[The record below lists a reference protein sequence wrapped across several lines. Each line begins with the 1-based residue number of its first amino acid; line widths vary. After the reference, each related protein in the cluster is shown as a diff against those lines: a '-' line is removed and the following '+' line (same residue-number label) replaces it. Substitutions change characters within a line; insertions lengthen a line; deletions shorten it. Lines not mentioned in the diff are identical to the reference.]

1 MHKWH
6 FALSLMALLAA
17 GRAAALGGSPAEDP
31 GAQPFSWESA
41 FIYYVNIDRFSN
53 GSRSNDTAL
62 GRKRQDGLGLSA
74 GTFHGADLA
83 GLRLRLD
90 YIASLGAGAVMI
102 SPPVEQVHGIFPG
115 AMGLYGAYGYDGSR
129 ALDYTYLDPSF
140 GTVNEMRR
148 LVQHAHARGLRVL
161 MSLELNYPGPP
172 TLRDMCEFGFGKTV
186 LGWEE
191 CIPWQPGIGETYND
205 IPIDP
210 TEDRSWNRWWGPGW
224 LEARIYGK
232 KCDEADCLGT
242 GMRFRNQDA
251 LGNKVELPGFLLY
264 KWDKYANSEYAVP
277 AAAKYRR
284 GSGTVAFF
292 QSMWAASWVRE
303 FGLDGI
309 AVDDAMMLS
318 PDMLMMLRRNCS
330 DALDEWR
337 KVESQGGGD
346 PAARWSDPF
355 MLIGVPVAGQAIKA
369 DGGSDTVKLASLS
382 AILAPSE
389 GKAIGEDGCA
399 TGRDVSEAE
408 RQGPRGPLRIHSL
421 SWPGV
426 RLCRGVVA
434 GLARQLLLRR
444 GPVIAVYGDETG
456 RGKGSYGGDF
466 SFAPKAAMDS
476 DMNFPRDV
484 DRASQWAAD
493 RFSYSYTLASD
504 QGLSEWQRIG
514 QFRLRNLAVGAG
526 ASVRY
531 KDGAECRVFDEHG
544 YRNAVLIYLG
554 GASEI
559 EVGGCFGDGETLRDA
574 MTGRNMTVSGGK
586 VQLAGGGALHLIEKY
601 RRSSSPKP
609 ILD

>member
-17 GRAAALGGSPAEDP
+17 GSAAALGGNPAEDP
-31 GAQPFSWESA
+31 RAQPFSWEGA

-53 GSRSNDTAL
+53 GSRSNDGAL
-62 GRKRQDGLGLSA
+62 GRKLHDGLGFSA
-74 GTFHGADLA
+74 GTFHGGDLA
-83 GLRLRLD
+83 GLRMRLD
-90 YIASLGAGAVMI
+90 YIASLGASAVLI
-102 SPPVEQVHGIFPG
+102 SPPVEQVHGVFPG

-148 LVQHAHARGLRVL
+148 LVQQAHARGLRVL

-205 IPIDP
+205 IPIDL
-210 TEDRSWNRWWGPGW
+210 TEDWTWSRWWGPEW
-224 LEARIYGK
+224 LEARIYGR
-232 KCDEADCLGT
+232 KCDEAGCLGK

-251 LGNKVELPGFLLY
+251 LGNKVELPGFLVY
-264 KWDKYANSEYAVP
+264 KWDKYADSEYAVP

-284 GSGTVAFF
+284 GRGTVAFF

-318 PDMLMMLRRNCS
+318 PDMLMMLRRNCG
-330 DALDEWR
+330 DALEDWR
-337 KVESQGGGD
+337 RVERQDGGD
-346 PAARWSDPF
+346 SAARWSDPF
-355 MLIGVPVAGQAIKA
+355 MLIGMPVAGHAIRA
-369 DGGSDTVKLASLS
+369 DGGEDAAKLASLG
-382 AILAPSE
+382 AIVVPPGEKAMDE
-389 GKAIGEDGCA
+389 GGCA
-399 TGRDVSEAE
+399 TGDDDSGASWL
-408 RQGPRGPLRIHSL
+408 GGRGLLRIRSL

-426 RLCRGVVA
+426 GLCRGVVA
-434 GLARQLLLRR
+434 GLARELLLRR

-456 RGKGSYGGDF
+456 RGKGEASGDF
-466 SFAPKAAMDS
+466 SFAPKVAMDS

-484 DRASQWAAD
+484 DRAPQWAAD
-493 RFSYSYTLASD
+493 RFSYSYTLAAD

-526 ASVRY
+526 VPERR
-531 KDGAECRVFDEHG
+531 KDGAECRVLDEG
-544 YRNAVLIYLG
+544 GRRNAVLIYLG
-554 GASEI
+554 GAGEI
-559 EVGGCFGDGETLRDA
+559 DVGGCFGDGDTLRDA

-586 VQLAGGGALHLIEKY
+586 VQLTGGGALHLIEEY
-601 RRSSSPKP
+601 RRPSAPRP